1 MMPSQSWKSP
11 PTSPTEAVDGA
22 FSPLV
27 PSPSSID
34 HFKTKPRIRARPRPK
49 TPEYYTVYHACG
61 YDTSCL
67 LNPFDIVPTMKAKHP
82 NKQKPPYLVI
92 LEAHVLKWHHLKILN
107 TGFVEVYCTN
117 TCCVLS
123 PMDAAIYVDAI
134 GGCAS
139 EDALLRLLH
148 GFQERKSGGWY
159 SDGSTSSENDSD
171 GSDDSNSDDTENEHE
186 KLETVSFRMIYRIPL
201 AAFSPTFALEEKK
214 SLSSNDSMDSCK
226 VIKVPSWL
234 WWYLDEKSENMGVC
248 DLFSK

>member
-1 MMPSQSWKSP
+1 MMQSQSWKSP
-11 PTSPTEAVDGA
+11 PTEAEDGTP

-27 PSPSSID
+27 SASSID
-34 HFKTKPRIRARPRPK
+34 HFRTKPRIRARPRPK

-92 LEAHVLKWHHLKILN
+92 TDTHVLKWHHLKLLN
-107 TGFVEVYCTN
+107 NTSFVEVYCTN

-123 PMDAAIYVDAI
+123 PVDAAIYVDAI

-139 EDALLRLLH
+139 EDALLGLLH
-148 GFQERKSGGWY
+148 GFQERKSRGWY
-159 SDGSTSSENDSD
+159 SDGSSSTTDS
-171 GSDDSNSDDTENEHE
+171 SDDENSSDVDSEHE

-214 SLSSNDSMDSCK
+214 SFSSNDSMDSCRM
-226 VIKVPSWL
+226 IKVPSWL

-248 DLFSK
+248 DLFSN